1 MIRPRTDRPRRG
13 MLAIAVLVCLIVL
26 TLIAGASSASGP
38 RSRDEIRAEERRLQ
52 AEWLAEAG
60 LRRAIARLDAD
71 PGYSGET
78 WNIDARELDS
88 ADAATVTITVERPA
102 GDAKRRTIRAR
113 ADYPREPPRRV
124 RYSRELTRPTTD

>member
-1 MIRPRTDRPRRG
+1 
-13 MLAIAVLVCLIVL
+13 MLAIAVLVCLLVL
-26 TLIAGASSASGP
+26 TMIAGALLRVGSAQ
-38 RSRDEIRAEERRLQ
+38 REEIRAEERRAQ

-88 ADAATVTITVERPA
+88 ADAATVAITVERPP
-102 GDAKRRTIRAR
+102 GDPKRLTIRAR
-113 ADYPREPPRRV
+113 ADYPRDLPRRV
-124 RYSRELTRPTTD
+124 RYSRELTRLTTDRK